1 MKGLPAAICAVLIA
15 APALADNRPA
25 ACSNAAEFQSAYD
38 CPTAYVEMQPPP
50 EGDAVF
56 SRVWQCPE
64 TEYALGMVKREH
76 GNDREACA
84 SAGVSGWTL
93 PADSDSALEYLIAEI
108 DANVVNPC
116 LLVQIRANEV
126 FSKLDEK
133 VALDLI
139 RETNP
144 NDVQTMRDTI
154 RPLVETKDFADRRA
168 LYSRARESCGAT
180 PGATPPIGPR
190 GV

>member
-15 APALADNRPA
+15 APALADNRPRRMFERRGVSIGLRLPDGLRRDA
-25 ACSNAAEFQSAYD
+25 A
-38 CPTAYVEMQPPP
+38 PP

-56 SRVWQCPE
+56 SRVWQCPA

-116 LLVQIRANEV
+116 LLVQIRVNEV
-126 FSKLDEK
+126 FSELDEK
-133 VALDLI
+133 VALNLI
-139 RETNP
+139 REGEP
-144 NDVQTMRDTI
+144 
-154 RPLVETKDFADRRA
+154 E
-168 LYSRARESCGAT
+168 
-180 PGATPPIGPR
+180 
-190 GV
+190 